1 MAKEL
6 RNGEKMSLSR
16 LREVLSQE
24 DSDKTET
31 VVERTADALCELQAL
46 LEKLPHVQNGKLL
59 YGSTSYTAYRTETL
73 SLIFETALATFQK
86 TSASGR
92 KSYDRFLSKLGE
104 EVGLTFAREVVWKL
118 RKNNCLQVLG
128 NLRLVLDL
136 WSSYENDTG
145 AGITI
150 IKQCSEDK
158 VIILLKNNPLRARE
172 RVSHAHCGFYRYYIE
187 SFLNEVYTLG
197 ARSITGQI
205 GDMIARKVVSVEE
218 DTDVDDNCIFT
229 AEVRFERLRAAFNHL
244 VFTYE
249 QFEKLAEEDDFSPLM
264 NEARN
269 ALIRAQR
276 EAIGWQDKTAS
287 KHLYKVFQFKLA
299 KDDFKRMHDLYPRL
313 ASHAHAGEK
322 DHAKLSRRLA
332 WDLLVE
338 LRHVIYTLESLDLE
352 ESSRSA
358 LREKVKE
365 IDKLEIVGRFVQK
378 AEETDLIQRRT
389 VERLIKR
396 LEKEFPAKESDQGD
410 LISHLKKIGGG
421 VWDFCKPILI
431 EIVSVA
437 IKKRFNL
444 SG

>member
-1 MAKEL
+1 MVKEP
-6 RNGEKMSLSR
+6 RNGERMSLSR

-24 DSDKTET
+24 ETDKTET
-31 VVERTADALCELQAL
+31 VVDHAAEVLSELQTL

-73 SLIFETALATFQK
+73 SLIFDIALATFQK
-86 TSASGR
+86 TSTPGSKA
-92 KSYDRFLSKLGE
+92 YDSFLSKLGE
-104 EVGLTFAREVVWKL
+104 EVGLTFAREIVSKL

-158 VIILLKNNPLRARE
+158 VMIVLKNNPLRTRE

-205 GDMIARKVVSVEE
+205 GDMIARKVVSVKE
-218 DTDVDDNCIFT
+218 DADVDGNCVFT
-229 AEVRFERLRAAFNHL
+229 AEVRPKRLRAAFDHL
-244 VFTYE
+244 AFTYE
-249 QFEKLAEEDDFSPLM
+249 QFEKLAEEDDFNPLM

-276 EAIGWQDKTAS
+276 ETIGWQAKTVS
-287 KHLYKVFQFKLA
+287 KHLYRVFQFKLA
-299 KDDFKRMHDLYPRL
+299 KDDFKRMHELYQRL

-322 DHAKLSRRLA
+322 DHMRLSKRRA

-352 ESSRSA
+352 ESAQSA
-358 LREKVKE
+358 LRRKVKE
-365 IDKLEIVGRFVQK
+365 IDKLKIVERFVQK
-378 AEETDLIQRRT
+378 AEEMDLTQRRT

-396 LEKEFPAKESDQGD
+396 LEKEFPTKESHQGD
-410 LISHLKKIGGG
+410 LISLLKTIGGR
-421 VWDFCKPILI
+421 VWDFCRPILI

-437 IKKRFNL
+437 MKKRFSL
-444 SG
+444 EG